1 MIQSLSC
8 RLTNNMTMACADG
21 GRTGRFYHGLANVKL
36 GQGMEQESF
45 EYLERAREYVS
56 GVIL

>member
-1 MIQSLSC
+1 
-8 RLTNNMTMACADG
+8 MTMACADG

-56 GVIL
+56 GVILKNLIL